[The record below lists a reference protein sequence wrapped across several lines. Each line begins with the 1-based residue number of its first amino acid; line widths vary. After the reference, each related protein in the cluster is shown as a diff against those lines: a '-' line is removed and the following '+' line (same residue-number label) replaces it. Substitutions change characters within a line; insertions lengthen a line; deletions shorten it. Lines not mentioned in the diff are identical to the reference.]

1 MIGISLLIMKV
12 RCMLVKNTNMGE
24 GHGLCEFPED
34 YQYFKCTI
42 LWTEYKWLGFPY
54 SLWRL

>member
-1 MIGISLLIMKV
+1 MKV

-34 YQYFKCTI
+34 YQYSSARFYELNINDWDFLTHY
-42 LWTEYKWLGFPY
+42 ED
-54 SLWRL
+54 